1 VALLLETYFLNR
13 RSYDNTIMENW
24 KLFNKNISD
33 DLPERAQ
40 SEKIPVVEEHIRIG
54 TELVETGRVKIAK
67 KILSEDVTLDVP
79 VIHEEV
85 DVERKEINQYVSELP
100 PASRQEGNTTIISV
114 FKEVVVIEK
123 KILLVEEVH
132 ITKRLI
138 ESSVP
143 IIDTI
148 RKEEVTV
155 TRTPTES

>member
-1 VALLLETYFLNR
+1 
-13 RSYDNTIMENW
+13 MGNW
-24 KLFNKNISD
+24 KLFNNNAD
-33 DLPERAQ
+33 GDPER
-40 SEKIPVVEEHIRIG
+40 SLSKKVPVVEEHIRIG
-54 TELVETGRVKIAK
+54 TQLVETGRVTIAK
-67 KILSEDVTLDVP
+67 KVLLEDVTLDVP
-79 VIHEEV
+79 VSHEEV
-85 DVERKEINQYVSELP
+85 VVERKEINQYVNELP
-100 PASRQEGNTTIISV
+100 PASRQEGDTTIISV